1 MFLRI
6 AAGARIYHCYRIGN
20 CHESSLVYP
29 CFDADFRD
37 EPLHRTGL
45 RAGFLSDVFV
55 RKLRPDNPKE
65 FAAGKLGV
73 LLPTYPR
80 ADLVVAFRYLNG
92 GILSATEQK
101 AYQPTYSVAE
111 VEFDS
116 QPDSETT
123 AKE

>member
-1 MFLRI
+1 MNRRWFIPALI
-6 AAGARIYHCYRIGN
+6 LIFVM
-20 CHESSLVYP
+20 SLFTAQACGPDFYP
-29 CFDADFRD
+29 
-37 EPLHRTGL
+37 
-45 RAGFLSDVFV
+45 DVFV

-65 FAAGKLGV
+65 FAADKLGV

-92 GILSATEQK
+92 GMLSATEQK